1 MEPSAELEAV
11 VRRIFEAIN
20 VRDFPTVR
28 NLQSDDP
35 GAIHIG
41 TDPDEW
47 WTSYREAIAVFEAQL
62 REFETIGVQFEIGEI
77 AAYSEGTVGW
87 AACRPR
93 LVFGDGSTTTLR
105 FTGVLHLEEGIWRSV
120 QSHLSVGA
128 TNEETVG
135 YEMTTTIETLA
146 AAVQEERPD
155 LAEATGAD
163 GTVTIAFSDI
173 EGSTELAVRLGD
185 QKWLDLLRW
194 HESVVENAVTR
205 EGGRVVKSLG
215 DGHMLVFPS
224 ATRGLRTAIEIQRSL
239 REPHDGEALRLRIG
253 LHTGEVLQHANDL
266 FGRTVIMA
274 ARVAAA
280 ARGAEILTSS
290 GLFELTETAGPF
302 EFGSPRMTQLKGIQG
317 EHPLFPLIWDE
328 TATSQDFRS

>member
-20 VRDFPTVR
+20 ARDFATVR
-28 NLQSDDP
+28 NLQSEDA

-41 TDPDEW
+41 SDPDEW
-47 WTSYREAIAVFEAQL
+47 WTNYRETLAVIEAQL
-62 REFETIGVQFEIGEI
+62 GELETVGVHYETGDV

-87 AACRPR
+87 AVCRPT
-93 LVFGDGSTTTLR
+93 LALGDGSTTTLR
-105 FTGVLHLEEGIWRSV
+105 FSGVLHLEDGIWRFV
-120 QSHLSVGA
+120 HSHLSVGA
-128 TNEETVG
+128 RNEETIGV
-135 YEMTTTIETLA
+135 ELTTTIETLA

-155 LAEATGAD
+155 LAEAAGVD

-173 EGSTELAVRLGD
+173 EGSTDVAVRLGD

-194 HESVVENAVTR
+194 HERVVEGAVTR

-215 DGHMLVFPS
+215 DGHMLAFPS
-224 ATRGLRTAIEIQRSL
+224 AARGLRTAIEIQRSL
-239 REPHDGEALRLRIG
+239 REPHEGEVLRLRIG
-253 LHTGEVLQHANDL
+253 LHAGEVLQHADDL

-280 ARGAEILTSS
+280 ARGSEILTSAA
-290 GLFELTETAGPF
+290 LFELTRTTGPF
-302 EFGSPRMTQLKGIQG
+302 AFGNPRMTQLKGIPG
-317 EHPLFPLIWDE
+317 EHQLFPLIWDE
-328 TATSQDFRS
+328 TATSQHFRS

>member
-1 MEPSAELEAV
+1 MSGAYSKPSTRATF
-11 VRRIFEAIN
+11 RPFEISSLTTPA
-20 VRDFPTVR
+20 
-28 NLQSDDP
+28 L
-35 GAIHIG
+35 IHIG

-62 REFETIGVQFEIGEI
+62 GEFETIGVQFEIDEI

-87 AACRPR
+87 VACRPR

-146 AAVQEERPD
+146 AAVQQERPD
-155 LAEATGAD
+155 LAEATGVD

-205 EGGRVVKSLG
+205 EGWPRRQVPRRRTHAGVPLA
-215 DGHMLVFPS
+215 

-239 REPHDGEALRLRIG
+239 RQPHDGEALRLRIG
-253 LHTGEVLQHANDL
+253 LHTGEVLQHADDL

-280 ARGAEILTSS
+280 AQGAEILTSS
-290 GLFELTETAGPF
+290 TAVRAHWDGGPVPHSETRRTTE
-302 EFGSPRMTQLKGIQG
+302 LKGIPG

-328 TATSQDFRS
+328 IATSQDFRS

>member
-20 VRDFPTVR
+20 VRDFPTFR
-28 NLQSDDP
+28 NLQSDHP
-35 GAIHIG
+35 GVIHIG

-47 WTSYREAIAVFEAQL
+47 WASYREAIAVFEAQL
-62 REFETIGVQFEIGEI
+62 AEFETIGVQFEIDEI

-93 LVFGDGSTTTLR
+93 LVFRDGSTNTVR

-155 LAEATGAD
+155 LADATGAD
-163 GTVTIAFSDI
+163 GTVTIVFSDI

-194 HESVVENAVTR
+194 HERVVENAVTR

-253 LHTGEVLQHANDL
+253 LHTGEVLQHADDL

-290 GLFELTETAGPF
+290 GLFELTGRRAHSHSEARG
-302 EFGSPRMTQLKGIQG
+302 
-317 EHPLFPLIWDE
+317 
-328 TATSQDFRS
+328 